1 MGIVLQSLL
10 KHTFTLTSPIIYR
23 HKLGKFYVKTSL
35 IISKMGILSSDVKEV
50 KIVLDP
56 KQGRSFFP
64 GEVMKGK
71 VILVTEKDD
80 IKLQKLTMT
89 FTGESIMKWK
99 DVSWT

>member
-1 MGIVLQSLL
+1 
-10 KHTFTLTSPIIYR
+10 
-23 HKLGKFYVKTSL
+23 
-35 IISKMGILSSDVKEV
+35 MGILSSDVKEV

-99 DVSWT
+99 QVSRT

>member
-1 MGIVLQSLL
+1 
-10 KHTFTLTSPIIYR
+10 
-23 HKLGKFYVKTSL
+23 
-35 IISKMGILSSDVKEV
+35 MGILSSDVKEV

-80 IKLQKLTMT
+80 IKLQKLTTSFDESFISTLMNPV
-89 FTGESIMKWK
+89 ESILRFKLSLSTQLSLRK
-99 DVSWT
+99 LALKALGLILHHLLQ

>member
-1 MGIVLQSLL
+1 
-10 KHTFTLTSPIIYR
+10 
-23 HKLGKFYVKTSL
+23 
-35 IISKMGILSSDVKEV
+35 MGILSSDVKEV

-56 KQGRSFFP
+56 KQGRSLFP

-80 IKLQKLTMT
+80 VKLQGLTIR

-99 DVSWT
+99 TVSWT

>member
-1 MGIVLQSLL
+1 MDIVLQSLL

-23 HKLGKFYVKTSL
+23 HKLLEFYVKPSI
-35 IISKMGILSSDVKEV
+35 IISKMGILSSDVKDV